1 MPTRIYTE
9 VTLRFD
15 LFLSLYA
22 AFPDSWVCGDERI
35 EFVPDNNTVPLTVYE
50 VKFETR
56 RDRRKYEKWYRNKRQ
71 NDEKRKADEAKRA
84 FFSDLIPMYGGEI
97 MVTTNADDQITTFDV
112 GEPEVIVGSIASSYK
127 CNSCSGTFIY
137 IDGIGA
143 IRQRV
148 DYCPLCGRKRR

>member
-1 MPTRIYTE
+1 MPIRPYTD
-9 VTLRFD
+9 VTIRFD

-22 AFPDSWVCGDERI
+22 AFPEHWRCYESEI
-35 EFVPDNNTVPLTVYE
+35 EFCAENGNKYRISFQT
-50 VKFETR
+50 K
-56 RDRRKYEKWYRNKRQ
+56 RDCRKYEKWYRNKNR
-71 NDEKRKADEAKRA
+71 NDKKRIAEESRKLFLQE
-84 FFSDLIPMYGGEI
+84 LIPMYGGEI
-97 MVTTNADDQITTFDV
+97 MVTTDADDQTTTFDV

-137 IDGIGA
+137 IDVIGA